1 MSNAVDPNARR
12 IRSVMVVDDDV
23 ELAMMYKELLGS
35 QGYIVNT
42 APNGV
47 EALKLIMRH
56 EVDAII
62 CDMMMPHMPGDMFYT
77 AVERVKPHLCARFIF
92 VTSYEGNPKI
102 EAFFKKVNGIVLYKP
117 TTLGKL
123 MGTLVALVTMS
134 RSHLER
140 RRFHH
145 CGRASRRQHQ
155 HQGHGG
161 RNHQR
166 RGPVQPAL

>member
-1 MSNAVDPNARR
+1 MSNAADSNARR
-12 IRSVMVVDDDV
+12 IRSILVVDDDV

-47 EALKLIMRH
+47 EALKSIMRY

-77 AVERVKPHLCARFIF
+77 AVERVKPHLCQRFIF
-92 VTSYEGNPKI
+92 VTSYEGNPKV

-123 MGTLVALVTMS
+123 MGTLNL
-134 RSHLER
+134 L
-140 RRFHH
+140 
-145 CGRASRRQHQ
+145 
-155 HQGHGG
+155 
-161 RNHQR
+161 NQR
-166 RGPVQPAL
+166 LANSEKKAADAA

>member
-1 MSNAVDPNARR
+1 MSHAADSNTHR
-12 IRSVMVVDDDV
+12 IRSVLVVDDDV

-62 CDMMMPHMPGDMFYT
+62 CDMMTPHMAGDTFYM
-77 AVERVKPHLCARFIF
+77 AVERVKPNLCARFIF
-92 VTSYEGNPKI
+92 VTSYEGNPKN
-102 EAFFKKVNGIVLYKP
+102 EAFFKMVNGIVLYKP

-123 MGTLVALVTMS
+123 MGTLNLLS
-134 RSHLER
+134 
-140 RRFHH
+140 
-145 CGRASRRQHQ
+145 
-155 HQGHGG
+155 
-161 RNHQR
+161 QR
-166 RGPVQPAL
+166 MVNAVKKPSGAA

>member
-1 MSNAVDPNARR
+1 MSSAANPNARR
-12 IRSVMVVDDDV
+12 ITSVLVVDDDV

-47 EALKLIMRH
+47 EALKLLMRL
-56 EVDAII
+56 EVDAVI
-62 CDMMMPHMPGDMFYT
+62 CDMMMPHMPGDMFYL
-77 AVERVKPHLCARFIF
+77 AVERVKPHLCQRFIF

-123 MGTLVALVTMS
+123 MGTLNL
-134 RSHLER
+134 L
-140 RRFHH
+140 
-145 CGRASRRQHQ
+145 
-155 HQGHGG
+155 
-161 RNHQR
+161 NQR
-166 RGPVQPAL
+166 LANADKQPSGAG

>member
-1 MSNAVDPNARR
+1 MSHAADSNTHR
-12 IRSVMVVDDDV
+12 IRSVLVVDDDV

-62 CDMMMPHMPGDMFYT
+62 CDMMMPHLPGDMFYL

-123 MGTLVALVTMS
+123 MGTLNLLS
-134 RSHLER
+134 
-140 RRFHH
+140 
-145 CGRASRRQHQ
+145 
-155 HQGHGG
+155 
-161 RNHQR
+161 QR
-166 RGPVQPAL
+166 MVNAAKKATGAA